1 MKKVFIKTHGCQMNE
16 YDSAKMLDMLSI
28 KEGFIQ
34 TENQEEADLL
44 VLNTCSIREKA
55 QERVFHQI
63 GRWKKLKDNN
73 PDLKIA
79 IGGCV
84 ASQEGANLSRR
95 APAVDIVFGPQTLH
109 RLPSMYRDATED
121 NERQLDISFPKIEKF
136 DHIPD
141 TKTDEPTAFVSIA
154 EGCNKYCSFCVV
166 PHTRG
171 HEVSR
176 PLDDILDEIKKLAEQ
191 GVREVNLLGQNVN
204 NYKGP
209 HKGETK
215 SLAYLIEKTAEID
228 GIDRIRYTTS
238 HPYEFR
244 DDLVD
249 LYAGLPELVS
259 HVHLPVQSGS
269 DRILKLMRRRYTAD
283 FYMKLIE
290 RIRNNRPNISFSS
303 DFIVGFP
310 GESQQDFQDTLD
322 IIDAV
327 KYDESFSFIYSP
339 RPNTPAAEMED
350 NVLDDEKKERL
361 SILQQKLNQHSFSI
375 GRKMVGT
382 TENCLVT
389 GISKKNPGEM
399 QARTENNRVVN
410 FASSDK
416 LIGKFAE
423 IEIVDQL
430 TNCLRGSLVEA

>member
-1 MKKVFIKTHGCQMNE
+1 MNE
-16 YDSAKMLDMLSI
+16 YDSEKILDMLSLEE
-28 KEGFIQ
+28 KFIQ
-34 TENQEEADLL
+34 TTNQEEADLL

-55 QERVFHQI
+55 QERVFHQV
-63 GRWKKLKDNN
+63 GRWKKLKDKN
-73 PDLKIA
+73 PKLKIA

-84 ASQEGANLSRR
+84 ASQEGQKISKR

-109 RLPSMYRDATED
+109 RLPKMYRNSVIEEK
-121 NERQLDISFPKIEKF
+121 NQIDISFPKIEKF

-176 PLDDILDEIKKLAEQ
+176 PVQDIIDEIKKLADQ
-191 GVREVNLLGQNVN
+191 GVREINLLGQNVN
-204 NYKGP
+204 NYKGLEN
-209 HKGETK
+209 GEKK
-215 SLAYLIEKTAEID
+215 SLAFLIEKTAKID

-238 HPYEFR
+238 HPFEFR

-259 HVHLPVQSGS
+259 HVHLPIQSGS
-269 DRILKLMRRRYTAD
+269 DRILKLMRRRYTVEKYLD
-283 FYMKLIE
+283 LVS
-290 RIRNNRPNISFSS
+290 RIRTNRPNISLSS

-310 GESQQDFQDTLD
+310 NESEQDFQDTLSV
-322 IIDAV
+322 IDEI

-350 NVLDDEKKERL
+350 NVSPQEKKERL
-361 SILQQKLNQHSFSI
+361 TVLQEKLNHHAFNI

-382 TENCLVT
+382 VERCLVT
-389 GISKKNPGEM
+389 GVSKKNPGEM

-410 FASSDK
+410 FPSSAK
-416 LIGKFAE
+416 LIGEFVD

-430 TNCLRGSLVEA
+430 TNCLRGKIKSESNLCQN